1 MSSPI
6 FAVVGTLN
14 AAPEIYLSEV
24 LFYDQ
29 HDEA

>member
-6 FAVVGTLN
+6 FAVVGN
-14 AAPEIYLSEV
+14 AAPEICLSEV